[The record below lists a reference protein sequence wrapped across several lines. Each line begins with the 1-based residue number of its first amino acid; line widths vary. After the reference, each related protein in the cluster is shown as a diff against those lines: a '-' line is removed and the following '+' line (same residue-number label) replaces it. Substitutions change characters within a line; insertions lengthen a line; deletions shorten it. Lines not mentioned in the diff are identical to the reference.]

1 MLVKNDIFN
10 LNYSIKF
17 NKQNKIVDKKNF
29 FNLCEDSINFKSK
42 LVQKSDN
49 KTLLKKFFGFFAS
62 IIAIKNAS
70 DQVKSNDNEDLINNI
85 DFEWNSENKGYK
97 VLKNVGFSDE
107 IINKTLVEMKQKD
120 ADILKIGLNKCPI
133 NDSEEMISGIYDGF
147 NNSLKNEEKSAMQ
160 TFKLLSEIFKRR
172 KKGKVYIYN
181 VNDAIKK
188 FGIDVF
194 KKGTLD
200 DGGFFGDNFSFIDKN
215 GQNIAKYS

>member
-29 FNLCEDSINFKSK
+29 FNLYEDSINFKSK

-49 KTLLKKFFGFFAS
+49 KTLLKKIFGFFAS

-70 DQVKSNDNEDLINNI
+70 DQVKFNDNEDLINNI